1 MPPKTRAQE
10 LAATAAPETP
20 LGDNLNDND
29 PEVPPISPTPS
40 IHTQEDDHAP
50 AEATGN
56 TPADEEGRRF
66 AKVLASALGEA
77 IAQALAASRATAFP
91 EATKYPKAKDPGM
104 FNGRKRQYLRTWIGE
119 NEICFWT
126 APNLYR
132 AETSKVM
139 FAGSFLEGDAK
150 TWFTDYFHDPANIPA
165 FMSDWTLF
173 VAELQANFGL
183 EDELGAAEEDMR
195 RLTMADKD
203 HASYF
208 TTRFRAIVVN
218 LGGAWD
224 DRTLRNQYYRNI
236 APRLRTQFVSAGSPV
251 PGKLDALIAKVD
263 RFDRA
268 YWADYEMNKIIH
280 SYASPSERRSQP
292 TQTTPK
298 TTTLPVSTPR
308 PVAAKP
314 FPSPHLTKDRKLTA
328 EEKQRR
334 MDAGACF
341 YCGEMGHMTAVCPK
355 KGQTRARAATD
366 NSAGVTTATTVSS
379 ATPATRQTARA
390 SLVVLDESNDSGN
403 D

>member
-1 MPPKTRAQE
+1 MTPTTRAQE
-10 LAATAAPETP
+10 LAVELALLNAQDPAQPGNPEDNNSDHPPTP
-20 LGDNLNDND
+20 
-29 PEVPPISPTPS
+29 PTPS
-40 IHTQEDDHAP
+40 AP
-50 AEATGN
+50 
-56 TPADEEGRRF
+56 EENENDVPVDNEERRF
-66 AKVLASALGEA
+66 AKVLASALSDA
-77 IAQALAASRATAFP
+77 ITQALIVARATAAP
-91 EATKYPKAKDPGM
+91 DPAKYPKAKDPGM
-104 FNGRKRQYLRTWIGE
+104 FNGRKRRYLRTWIGE
-119 NEICFWT
+119 NEICFRT

-150 TWFTDYFHDPANIPA
+150 TWFTDYFHDPANTPA

-173 VAELQANFGL
+173 VAELQSNFGL

-208 TTRFRAIVVN
+208 TARFRAIVTN
-218 LGGAWD
+218 LDGAWD
-224 DRTLRNQYYRNI
+224 DRNLRNHYYQKI
-236 APRLRTQFVSAGSPV
+236 APRLRAQFVSAGIPV
-251 PGKLDALIAKVD
+251 PGKLDALVAKVD

-268 YWADYEMNKIIH
+268 YWADYEMNRIIH
-280 SYASPSERRSQP
+280 SYATPSDKKSLPAQNNA
-292 TQTTPK
+292 K
-298 TTTLPVSTPR
+298 TTTPSASTPR

-314 FPSPHLTKDRKLTA
+314 FPSPHLTKDGKLTA

-341 YCGEMGHMTAVCPK
+341 YCGEMGHMTAACPK

-366 NSAGVTTATTVSS
+366 NSAGVTTATPTVSS